1 MIEIRITITATALT
15 IGSWLG
21 RKRLRKIQIGSV
33 SSPAPI
39 VNVVTM
45 ISSKE
50 RAKASRRA
58 GGEGAFSCSGKVT
71 KRKVCQVWAPRSAEA
86 SSKEPEVRRRRATTL
101 L

>member
-1 MIEIRITITATALT
+1 MIEITITITATTLT

-21 RKRLRKIQIGSV
+21 RKRLVKIQIGSV
-33 SSPAPI
+33 CSPAPI

-50 RAKASRRA
+50 SAKASSDPATSAVRMF
-58 GGEGAFSCSGKVT
+58 GIVMC
-71 KRKVCQVWAPRSAEA
+71 RKVCQGSAPRSAEA
-86 SSKEPEVRRRRATTL
+86 SSNEPDSRRSRAITL

>member
-21 RKRLRKIQIGSV
+21 RKRLRKIQIGRV

-50 RAKASRRA
+50 RAKASRPPA
-58 GGEGAFSCSGKVT
+58 ASAVFMLGKVT

>member
-1 MIEIRITITATALT
+1 MIEIRITRTATTLT
-15 IGSWLG
+15 IGSSLG
-21 RKRLRKIQIGSV
+21 RKRLEKIQIGRV
-33 SSPAPI
+33 CSPAPI

-50 RAKASRRA
+50 SAKASRAPATRA
-58 GGEGAFSCSGKVT
+58 VCRLGRVT

-86 SSKEPEVRRRRATTL
+86 SSKEVETRRSRATTL

>member
-1 MIEIRITITATALT
+1 MIEIRITSRATTLT

-21 RKRLRKIQIGSV
+21 RKRLRKIQIGRV
-33 SSPAPI
+33 SSPAPS

-50 RAKASRRA
+50 SAKASRPPATSAVFIVGR
-58 GGEGAFSCSGKVT
+58 VT
-71 KRKVCQVWAPRSAEA
+71 KRKVCQLSAPRSAEA
-86 SSKEPEVRRRRATTL
+86 SSKEAELRRRRAITL

>member
-1 MIEIRITITATALT
+1 MIEIRITITATAST

-21 RKRLRKIQIGSV
+21 RKRLRKIQIGRV

-50 RAKASRRA
+50 RAKASRAPAARA
-58 GGEGAFSCSGKVT
+58 VLMLGKVT
-71 KRKVCQVWAPRSAEA
+71 KRKVCQVSAPRSAEA

>member
-1 MIEIRITITATALT
+1 MIEIRIRRTATAST

-45 ISSKE
+45 I
-50 RAKASRRA
+50 
-58 GGEGAFSCSGKVT
+58 
-71 KRKVCQVWAPRSAEA
+71 
-86 SSKEPEVRRRRATTL
+86 
-101 L
+101 